1 MNIPQTIQE
10 LTDILDARY
19 KLISDCDRQMDE
31 LSKESTKMLVDIELI
46 KQTVKAIKW
55 VATTTLGAVI
65 AAIIGLIIAKVE
77 K

>member
-65 AAIIGLIIAKVE
+65 AAIIGLIIAKAE